1 MMPSEPADDLTLT
14 QRGAGV
20 RLGPYLIE
28 ALLGTGGMGEVYR
41 ARDTRLGRIV
51 AIKLVRSQWAGR
63 GDFHQRLQREAR
75 AISVLNH
82 PHICTLYDI
91 GEQDGAAYLVMEYLE
106 GHTLAD
112 RLREGPLSLDLLLQC
127 GREAAAALAM
137 AHARGIVHRDLKPS
151 NLMLTPLGLK
161 ILDFGLAKSTGPVS
175 EGPADQAASSP
186 NAVAGTPAYMSP
198 EQSRGETLD
207 HRSDIF
213 SLGCVLYQAAT
224 GRAPFRGASIL
235 SILHEIATASPPPAS
250 GIRPELPPELDL
262 ILERMLAK
270 DKGQRYGSAAE
281 VDEALAALQSSPR
294 AAPQP
299 IPEREPEPL
308 VGREAELRNLEQ
320 LLDQAREGA
329 GRIALVLGEA
339 GIGKTALAGTFLYSQ
354 RRRQPEILIGR
365 GSCIEQYGTGEAY
378 LPFLE
383 ALSGLLQGPGRD
395 RVMMVLRRHA
405 PTWCLQFP
413 SAITST
419 GGLDHLQRET
429 IGATKERM
437 LREFG
442 DALSA
447 LSAAVPVVLLLEDL
461 HWADPFSVD
470 LLRHLGQRAPGQRFL
485 VIGTARA
492 EEVERTQHPL
502 LNCKRELVAHGACEE
517 IQLAELGREH
527 IARFL
532 NLRFAPNSFTP
543 EFMELIYRKT
553 EGHPLFAAGAL
564 QFLSEKGDIAQRNG
578 IWGLVRPLSEM
589 DLEVPASVRSMIRK
603 QLEGVSD
610 ADRQVLQFASVEGN
624 EFTSTVLAVVLGI
637 DELELE
643 ERLDALDRVHR
654 LIQTLGNE
662 ELPDGSLA
670 TRYRFAHALYQN
682 TLYED
687 LLTKRRIL
695 LHRQAG
701 ETLARCYRGQTARIA
716 VVLATHF
723 ESGREFSKAIDS
735 LVEAAGVATSRY
747 ANAAAEAHYS
757 HALLLTEKLP
767 AEEQSARRGALY
779 NQRGG
784 VRVLLARYPEAVE
797 DFTQVLGLARSLK
810 DPVLACTALNGVS
823 NAHFWTHRL
832 DKLGVCAEE
841 AMRLA
846 DQIGDPTLQ
855 AESRVNLA
863 RTYQGT
869 GDLDRATTLYDEG
882 IEIARRSRRHAAVA
896 FGLAYRGVIYFFR
909 TDYQR
914 AEAAQSEAAVL
925 AAEVQNGLTLLQALM
940 FLGLARVSLGRM
952 SEGLAT
958 LNEAAEMARRNG
970 NHHLLARIPNSIA
983 WVYRELQDLP
993 RALELDLD
1001 CARTARECGS
1011 VEAEANSLIN
1021 LVHDYILLGKA
1032 DRASAVLREVESICG
1047 RDPWHQWR
1055 FFGIRFQEAAAQY
1068 WLWQGNMERAEQYA
1082 RTLLDDA
1089 GMHRVPKYLA
1099 IAQDVLARI
1108 ALIRGDSRAAESGL
1122 AAALDA
1128 LREYPAPLVEWKVL
1142 GTLGRCRSQAG
1153 NSTGAQQARQSAA
1166 AVIGKIAANIVEPE
1180 LRSKFLNSPA
1190 VREAVGGGS
1199 DGR

>member
-1 MMPSEPADDLTLT
+1 LT
-14 QRGAGV
+14 
-20 RLGPYLIE
+20 E

-41 ARDTRLGRIV
+41 ARDMRLGRIV
-51 AIKLVRSQWAGR
+51 AIKVVRSQWAGR
-63 GDFHQRLQREAR
+63 GDFRQRLEREAC

-91 GEQDGAAYLVMEYLE
+91 GEQDGTPYLVMEYLE
-106 GHTLAD
+106 GQTLASQ
-112 RLREGPLSLDLLLQC
+112 LREGPLAFDRLLQC

-175 EGPADQAASSP
+175 EGPVDQAVSSSH
-186 NAVAGTPAYMSP
+186 ALAGTPAYMSP

-207 HRSDIF
+207 NRSDIF
-213 SLGCVLYQAAT
+213 SLGCVLYEAAT
-224 GRAPFRGASIL
+224 GCAPFRGASIL
-235 SILHEIATASPPPAS
+235 SILHEIASASPPAAS
-250 GIRPELPPELDL
+250 GIRPELPLELDL

-270 DKGQRYGSAAE
+270 DKGQRYGSASE

-294 AAPQP
+294 ATLPA

-308 VGREAELRNLEQ
+308 VGREPEIRKLEQ
-320 LLDQAREGA
+320 LLDHAREGT
-329 GRIALVLGEA
+329 GKITLVLGAA
-339 GIGKTALAGTFLYSQ
+339 GIGKTALIGTFLFSQ
-354 RRRQPEILIGR
+354 RHRQPEILIGR

-383 ALSGLLQGPGRD
+383 ALSSLLQGSTRE
-395 RVMMVLRRHA
+395 RVMMILRRHA

-413 SAITST
+413 SAVTST
-419 GGLDHLQRET
+419 SGIDHLQRET

-447 LSAAVPVVLLLEDL
+447 LSSVAPVVLLLEDL

-492 EEVERTQHPL
+492 EDVERSQHPL

-517 IQLAELGREH
+517 IQLAELGCEH
-527 IARFL
+527 IARL
-532 NLRFAPNSFTP
+532 MDIRFAPNSFTP
-543 EFMELIYRKT
+543 EFKELIYRKT

-564 QFLSEKGDIAQRNG
+564 QLLSDKGGIAQRNG

-589 DLEVPASVRSMIRK
+589 DLEVPASVQSMIRK
-603 QLEGVSD
+603 QLEAVTD
-610 ADRQVLQFASVEGN
+610 ADRQVLQFASVEGI
-624 EFTSTVLAVVLGI
+624 EFTSTVLVAVLRV

-654 LIQTLGNE
+654 LIQTIGNE

-716 VVLATHF
+716 AVLAAHF
-723 ESGREFSKAIDS
+723 ESGREFAKAIDS
-735 LVEAAGVATSRY
+735 LIEAAGVAMGRY
-747 ANAAAEAHYS
+747 ANAAAEAYYS
-757 HALLLTEKLP
+757 HALLLSEKLA

-779 NQRGG
+779 NKRGA
-784 VRVLLARYPEAVE
+784 VRILLARYPEAVQ
-797 DFTQVLGLARSLK
+797 DFAEVLGLARSLK
-810 DPVLACTALNGVS
+810 DLALECTALNGVAH
-823 NAHFWTHRL
+823 AHFWTHRL
-832 DKLGVCAEE
+832 DQLGICAEK

-846 DQIGDPTLQ
+846 DQIGDPSLQ
-855 AESRVNLA
+855 AEARVNLA
-863 RTYQGT
+863 RKYQGT
-869 GDLDRATTLYDEG
+869 GDLETAITLYDEG
-882 IEIARRSRRHAAVA
+882 IEIARRSGRHAAVA
-896 FGLAYRGVIYFFR
+896 FGLAYRAVIYFFR

-914 AEAAQSEAAVL
+914 AEMALSEAAEL
-925 AAEVQNGLTLLQALM
+925 AADVRNGLSLLQALM
-940 FLGLARVSLGRM
+940 FLGLTRVNLGRI

-958 LNEAAEMARRNG
+958 LNESAEMARRNG

-983 WVYRELQDLP
+983 WVYRELQDWP
-993 RALELDLD
+993 RALELDRD
-1001 CARTARECGS
+1001 CVRTARECGS
-1011 VEAEANSLIN
+1011 IEAEANSLIN
-1021 LVHDYILLGKA
+1021 LIHDYILLGEA
-1032 DRASAVLREVESICG
+1032 DHAGAALHDVEAMRD

-1082 RTLLDDA
+1082 LTLLDNA
-1089 GMHRVPKYLA
+1089 AMHRVPKYLA
-1099 IAQDVLARI
+1099 IAQEVLARI
-1108 ALIRGDSRAAESGL
+1108 ALTRGDSRAAESRL
-1122 AAALDA
+1122 AMALDA
-1128 LREYPAPLVEWKVL
+1128 LREYPTPLVEWKVL
-1142 GTLGRCRSQAG
+1142 ATLAHSRSQAANLVG
-1153 NSTGAQQARQSAA
+1153 GRQAFESAA
-1166 AVIGKIAANIVEPE
+1166 AVIEKIASNIFEPK
-1180 LRSKFLNSPA
+1180 LRSVFLNSPA
-1190 VREAVGGGS
+1190 VREAVAGGS
-1199 DGR
+1199 HGLAAAPSTD